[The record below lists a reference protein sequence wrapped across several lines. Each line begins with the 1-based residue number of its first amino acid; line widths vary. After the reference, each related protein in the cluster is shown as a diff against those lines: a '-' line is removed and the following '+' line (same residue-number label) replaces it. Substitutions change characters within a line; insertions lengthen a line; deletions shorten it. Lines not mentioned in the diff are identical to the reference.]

1 MLLSLSRIAILGI
14 VLLSLAF
21 ASAAQAVPILLTLS
35 DVSNNEGEFDGVD
48 ATELNATAL
57 LTVFGTTLTIEFS
70 NSTDTLSSQPM
81 DISAFV
87 FNFSSAISSLT
98 LTSAPSTDAG
108 WAQVASTVGGFG
120 SFDDGAKANPDS
132 VSNEVG
138 LNPDLV
144 MAGETGIFVYSF
156 VCGGVCDETDFI
168 VPTDPQGFTFAA
180 KFING
185 GGLDGDS
192 AWGGT
197 MGSGVPIPEPGTA
210 TLIML
215 GLAGL
220 GVVGR
225 RQRAA

>member
-1 MLLSLSRIAILGI
+1 MLLSLSRIAVLGT

-57 LTVFGTTLTIEFS
+57 LTVFGTTLTIEIS
-70 NSTDTLSSQPM
+70 NSTDTMSSQPM

-108 WAQVASTVGGFG
+108 WIQVASTVGGFG

-132 VSNEVG
+132 VFAEIG
-138 LNPDLV
+138 RNPDLV

-168 VPTDPQGFTFAA
+168 VPTNKGFTFAA

-185 GGLDGDS
+185 NGGGES
-192 AWGGT
+192 GWGGT